1 MYIGEFIKS
10 YRFQHGLSMQDFAN
24 ITGLSKAYI
33 GMLEKIYNPKTNQP
47 ISPSLD
53 KLNQIAVGIGISL
66 DDLLKQLDDDQP
78 VIVSS
83 KNDNIKLPQDK
94 VSSNLMKTSTPSE
107 RLKELMEL
115 KNIRQVD
122 IAEKT
127 GLGKSAI
134 SQYVSGKITP
144 KQDKVYLLAE
154 GLNVS
159 PAWLMGYDVPM
170 EKEIPLEKSSE
181 WDKSD
186 DSTLTQKDEREIES
200 DLEDMM
206 NSMAAAAYDGQDD
219 IEDVEAFK
227 ATIRAA
233 MIQAKKLAKKKYTP
247 KKYRKD

>member
-1 MYIGEFIKS
+1 
-10 YRFQHGLSMQDFAN
+10 
-24 ITGLSKAYI
+24 
-33 GMLEKIYNPKTNQP
+33 
-47 ISPSLD
+47 
-53 KLNQIAVGIGISL
+53 
-66 DDLLKQLDDDQP
+66 
-78 VIVSS
+78 
-83 KNDNIKLPQDK
+83 
-94 VSSNLMKTSTPSE
+94 MKTSNTSE
-107 RLKELMEL
+107 RLKKLMAL
-115 KNIRQVD
+115 KNLRQID

-154 GLNVS
+154 GLDVS

-170 EKEIPLEKSSE
+170 QREKPAGELMG
-181 WDKSD
+181 WDADKTD
-186 DSTLTQKDEREIES
+186 DIELTAKDEREIES

-206 NSMAAAAYDGQDD
+206 NSMASAAYDGKDT

-227 ATIRAA
+227 ATIKAA